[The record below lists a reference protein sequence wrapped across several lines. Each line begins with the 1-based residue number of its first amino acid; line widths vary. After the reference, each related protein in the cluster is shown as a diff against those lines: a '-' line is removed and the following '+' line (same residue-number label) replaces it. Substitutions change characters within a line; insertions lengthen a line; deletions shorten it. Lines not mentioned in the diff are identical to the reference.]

1 MHEREEMEI
10 RREAPASTDYQRW
23 PREIADRIAPLVGD
37 APLVPLVKL
46 YVHRRKW
53 QVESGG
59 HMIGEMVLDQ
69 GIINAGGRTAR
80 VHELEVELKGDG
92 ERDDFQTL
100 RPRPQKQ
107 LPFQPQPR
115 GKLQP
120 RPALF
125 RQNR

>member
-1 MHEREEMEI
+1 MPELEEIEI
-10 RREAPASTDYQRW
+10 PLEAPASTDYQRW

-69 GIINAGGRTAR
+69 GIINAGGRPAR
-80 VHELEVELKGDG
+80 PREPGGGGKGG
-92 ERDDFQTL
+92 REAGGISKP
-100 RPRPQKQ
+100 RPRPPQ
-107 LPFQPQPR
+107 QPP
-115 GKLQP
+115 L
-120 RPALF
+120 
-125 RQNR
+125 